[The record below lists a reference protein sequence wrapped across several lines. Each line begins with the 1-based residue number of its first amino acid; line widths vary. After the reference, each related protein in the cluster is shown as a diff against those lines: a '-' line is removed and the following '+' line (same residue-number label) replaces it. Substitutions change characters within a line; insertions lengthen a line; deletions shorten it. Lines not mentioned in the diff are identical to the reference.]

1 MLWLLLFECVICLSS
16 AAGVLCSPT
25 RPVMLLLLSGDFLSV
40 ALHDGRLCSLIVW
53 VSSLRVL
60 FRLEILWENIWEL
73 QAVKA
78 FVCMLFSAL

>member
-1 MLWLLLFECVICLSS
+1 M
-16 AAGVLCSPT
+16 
-25 RPVMLLLLSGDFLSV
+25 SV

-60 FRLEILWENIWEL
+60 LRLEILWEL

>member
-1 MLWLLLFECVICLSS
+1 
-16 AAGVLCSPT
+16 
-25 RPVMLLLLSGDFLSV
+25 MLLLLSGDFLSV
-40 ALHDGRLCSLIVW
+40 ALHDDRLCSLIVW

-60 FRLEILWENIWEL
+60 LRLEILWENIWEL